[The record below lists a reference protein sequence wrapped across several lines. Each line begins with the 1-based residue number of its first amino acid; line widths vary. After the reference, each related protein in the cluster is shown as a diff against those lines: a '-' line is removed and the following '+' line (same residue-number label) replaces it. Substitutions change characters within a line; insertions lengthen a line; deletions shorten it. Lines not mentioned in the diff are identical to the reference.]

1 MANAPD
7 ITKLKTSWT
16 KYDVVQM
23 IDIIGTADI
32 QSYING
38 EKEINTAI
46 LKSYLGIKEID
57 DAIPTYWQE
66 LIRNFPKQ
74 RKLFTLLAGI
84 FTHYE
89 NIKDFAE
96 IYSTSNMGG
105 VFKIGDGGKH
115 QTNIRSALVEG
126 GAALTSYRRKP
137 EVPYDFSKIFEED
150 NIGNLFKSLL
160 TERLLRIGYN
170 LEDINKNFYEICY
183 KHDFHK
189 ALGLNKI
196 QFKNWIDGKSIFK
209 LKKFS
214 YDIKDFQQEYQSI
227 QTLKVDQWLNEWDNV
242 NFDMPMRSKPDGFF
256 YIFKIDIR
264 LLKRISDVHRRKAKT
279 QNVLDGNVQRSLKEE
294 RTLEIK
300 NYVQK
305 GFPLSTLTEKD
316 RNSEGNQIL
325 KMPGFLTTSI
335 LINILGEG
343 QKRGNATIQNNDLIR
358 IEVKNNRPELIIPDS
373 VFSDDWLPELKPIE
387 VIDGQHRL
395 WAFDETEKIEG
406 KYEVPIVAY
415 YNLDR
420 AWQAYLF
427 YVINIKPKKINT
439 SLGYDLYP
447 LLRTQEWLE
456 NSKEGLKVYRE
467 TRAQEIIEALW
478 SYEESPWHKR
488 ISMLGDEASNISQN
502 AYVRALS
509 DSFFKKVKRDVSG
522 LFGDVLKKKNSEELK
537 WVRAQQAAFLI
548 LIWDEIAKA
557 LNAENTK
564 DGTLTWVD
572 KIRNETTQLSI
583 FEKDLLLD
591 RSFVSK
597 NSNLSRDQGVTG
609 ILAFANDFF
618 YVLANESELDFNE
631 LEWDLDI
638 DERQI
643 DSVSIDWAIDK
654 FKDHELYGHVQAF
667 ANEIIKLDW
676 RTSSADFDD
685 ENDRDVQKKY
695 RGSGGYRE
703 IRNDLLKVFLVSNNE
718 KIKKYATILNQLTT
732 T

>member
-1 MANAPD
+1 MANSPD

-16 KYDVVQM
+16 KYDAVQV
-23 IDIIGTADI
+23 IDIIGTADL
-32 QSYING
+32 QSYIDG
-38 EKEINTAI
+38 TKEINTAI
-46 LKSYLGIKEID
+46 LKSYLGLKEITD
-57 DAIPTYWQE
+57 PIPTYWQN
-66 LIRNFPKQ
+66 LIRSYPKQ

-84 FTHYE
+84 FTHHE

-96 IYSTSNMGG
+96 TYSTSNMGG

-126 GAALTSYRRKP
+126 GAALTSYRRKL

-150 NIGNLFKSLL
+150 NIGSLFKEVI
-160 TERLLRIGYN
+160 TERLVRIGFSPDE
-170 LEDINKNFYEICY
+170 LKKDFYEICY
-183 KHDFHK
+183 NYDFHK
-189 ALGLNKI
+189 ALGLNKL
-196 QFKNWIDGKSIFK
+196 QFKNWLEGKSIFK
-209 LKKFS
+209 LKNFS
-214 YDIKDFQQEYQSI
+214 YDLKDFKQSYQTI
-227 QTLKVDQWLNEWDNV
+227 PTLKVDQWLNEWDSV
-242 NFDMPMRSKPDGFF
+242 NFDMPMRSKPDGYFL
-256 YIFKIDIR
+256 IFKIDIR
-264 LLKRISDVHRRKAKT
+264 LLKRMSDVHRRKTKT
-279 QNVLDGNVQRSLKEE
+279 SNSLDANVQRSLKEE

-305 GFPLSTLTEKD
+305 GFPLSTLSDKE
-316 RNSEGNQIL
+316 RNSEDNQVL

-335 LINILGEG
+335 LINILGKD
-343 QKRGNATIQNNDLIR
+343 QKRGNAIIHDNDLIR
-358 IEVKNNRPELIIPDS
+358 IEFKNNTPELIIPDS
-373 VFSDDWLPELKPIE
+373 VFLDDWLPELKPIE

-395 WAFDETEKIEG
+395 WAFDETENIEG
-406 KYEVPIVAY
+406 KYEVPVVAY
-415 YNLDR
+415 CNLDR

-467 TRAQEIIEALW
+467 TRAQEIVEALW
-478 SYEESPWHKR
+478 SFEESPWHKR
-488 ISMLGDEASNISQN
+488 ISMLGDEASNVSQN

-537 WVRAQQAAFLI
+537 WVRAQQAGFLI

-557 LNAENTK
+557 LSTENTK
-564 DGTLTWVD
+564 EGDLVWVD
-572 KIRNETTQLSI
+572 KIRAEITQLSI
-583 FEKDLLLD
+583 FEKDLELD

-609 ILAFANDFF
+609 VLAFANDFF
-618 YVLANESELDFNE
+618 YVLANESNLDFNE
-631 LEWDLDI
+631 FEWDRDI

-643 DSVSIDWAIDK
+643 DATSIDWAIDK
-654 FKDHELYGHVQAF
+654 FKNHELYNYVQAF
-667 ANEIIKLDW
+667 ANEVIKLDW
-676 RTSSADFDD
+676 RTSAAEFDD
-685 ENDRDVQKKY
+685 ENERDLQKKY

-703 IRNDLLKVFLVSNNE
+703 IRNDLLKVFLASSNDGIN
-718 KIKKYATILNQLTT
+718 KYASILSKSTNT
-732 T
+732 